1 MKVLCLDMEGVITPE
16 IWQEVAAQSGVEK
29 LSLTTRDIP
38 DYDELMRGR
47 LALLAA
53 HNIRLVDVQNII
65 AGLSPL
71 PGALEFL
78 RTVRER
84 WPLILLSDTF
94 TQFIIPLLPLLKWP
108 TIFCNQ
114 LIVKDG
120 MIIDYQLRQPD
131 GKRQAVIALQSIGY
145 QVFAA
150 GDSYND
156 LSMIQQAEW
165 GALFRPPPAIMQE
178 YPTFPICNSYEE
190 LLERIA
196 ELPPKGNQQS
206 AMQN

>member
-1 MKVLCLDMEGVITPE
+1 MKVLCLDMEGVIIPE
-16 IWQEVAAQSGVEK
+16 IWQAVATQSGVEK

-38 DYDELMRGR
+38 DYDTLMRGR

-53 HNIRLVDVQNII
+53 HNIRLVDIQKII
-65 AGLSPL
+65 ASLSPL
-71 PGALEFL
+71 PGAMEFL

-94 TQFIIPLLPLLKWP
+94 TQFIMPLLPILEWP

-120 MIIDYQLRQPD
+120 KIIDYHLRQPD

-156 LSMIQQAEW
+156 LTMIKQAER
-165 GALFRPPPAIMQE
+165 GALFQPPLAITKRH
-178 YPTFPICNSYEE
+178 PTIPVCKNYAD
-190 LLERIA
+190 LLDCIA
-196 ELPPKGNQQS
+196 AFSKN
-206 AMQN
+206 N